1 MPELPTAE
9 WEVENYLEW
18 MKRGFDYLH
27 FQWVEQVQEEEG
39 EPPPWLEVC
48 RPEFLDTLE
57 TNENEIISEPRLR
70 VLSLFVY
77 HVDEGFSDEAERRE
91 ILLDEDQVG
100 VILQTCIDTWR
111 GEVTDAAPPDVLE
124 GLSWLPAQEQG
135 QLQALGDDWPDKLR
149 AFLDEHYEGWRGST
163 EELVGQFVTAWM
175 GEILG
180 SIPVAPPPPDA
191 LEGLSWLPAQEQGQ
205 LQALGDDWPDKLRA
219 FLDEHYEGWRG
230 STEELVGQFVT
241 AWMGEILGSIPVA
254 PPPPAGDEDSPSD
267 IARQA
272 LSELNAMVAEER
284 DDLTGQASPEE
295 LQQLLAELLEEG
307 LAARAG

>member
-180 SIPVAPPPPDA
+180 SIPVAPPPP
-191 LEGLSWLPAQEQGQ
+191 
-205 LQALGDDWPDKLRA
+205 
-219 FLDEHYEGWRG
+219 
-230 STEELVGQFVT
+230 
-241 AWMGEILGSIPVA
+241 
-254 PPPPAGDEDSPSD
+254 AGDEDSPSD